1 MVTGAFRAT
10 EGVPEEILRSP
21 GAAGR
26 RALELW
32 MAVFREGQVR
42 MAAAPVLASARL
54 RLDELVSALDA
65 AADTLASTEVDA
77 L

>member
-10 EGVPEEILRSP
+10 GGVPEEIFSSLS
-21 GAAGR
+21 AAGR

-32 MAVFREGQVR
+32 MAVFRAGQAR
-42 MAAAPVLASARL
+42 MAAAPVLASPRL

-65 AADTLASTEVDA
+65 AADTLTTTEVDA